1 MAVITINGQRGS
13 GAREIGAEV
22 ARQLQYDYVD
32 RLILSEAARHL
43 GATVEAVEDKWQ
55 RSPGLGG
62 RLSRFLE
69 RLMER
74 SATAGAGGDPYF
86 GPGLGVLL
94 GQDYPDA
101 VTEPISNAD
110 QLEDEHFL
118 EATQNVIVNLADSG
132 NVVIIG
138 RASNHI
144 LKERSDALHVGM
156 VSTLESRVEV
166 VAKRE
171 GLSTDEARRFT
182 IETEKARVEY
192 FRKFFKAS
200 ADEPADYHLMLSTH
214 MVDQR
219 TATDIIIR
227 ANESRS

>member
-1 MAVITINGQRGS
+1 MTVITINGQRGS
-13 GAREIGAEV
+13 GAREVGAEV
-22 ARQLQYDYVD
+22 AKQLQYDYVD
-32 RLILSEAARHL
+32 RLILAEAARHL
-43 GATVEAVEDKWQ
+43 GATIEAVEDKWQ
-55 RSPGLGG
+55 RSPSLGE

-101 VTEPISNAD
+101 VAEPINNAD

-118 EATQNVIVNLADSG
+118 EATQNVIVNLADAG

-138 RASNHI
+138 RAGNHI
-144 LKERSDALHVGM
+144 LKNRPDALHVGLI
-156 VSTLESRVEV
+156 STLESRIEV

-171 GLSTDEARRFT
+171 GLSIDEARRFT
-182 IETEKARVEY
+182 EETEKARVEY
-192 FRKFFKAS
+192 FRKFFKSSAS
-200 ADEPADYHLMLSTH
+200 EPADYDLVLNTHLL
-214 MVDQR
+214 DQE
-219 TATDIIIR
+219 TAAGIIIK
-227 ANESRS
+227 AGESRR

>member
-22 ARQLQYDYVD
+22 ARQLKYDYVD

-55 RSPGLGG
+55 RSPGLGE

-118 EATQNVIVNLADSG
+118 EATRNVIVNLADSG

-144 LKERSDALHVGM
+144 LKGRPDALHVGM
-156 VSTLESRVEV
+156 VSTLESRIEV

-171 GLSTDEARRFT
+171 GLSPDEAKRFT

-214 MVDQR
+214 LMDQS
-219 TATDIIIR
+219 TATDVIVR